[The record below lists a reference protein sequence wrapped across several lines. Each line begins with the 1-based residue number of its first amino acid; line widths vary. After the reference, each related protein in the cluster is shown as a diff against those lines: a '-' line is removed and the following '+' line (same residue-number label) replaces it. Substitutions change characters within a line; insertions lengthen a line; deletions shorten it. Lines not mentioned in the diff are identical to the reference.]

1 MKLPIIGEIKKL
13 ICWVR
18 EDDTSGFDYF
28 ENDIFVLFDP
38 NEPVDCGCDE
48 DDDLIEDGGGS
59 DPPTEDN
66 ENPIMDELRND
77 AIQEQEE
84 EWIDEDDDDGDFIR
98 SVTIGVTGGIFASFD
113 SPPIQSGFQMP
124 IPMIGDTHDP
134 DCVLAQPNFYH
145 KPTNLKI
152 WWLDQMTANQPIKF
166 KSFANIV
173 RQCIAS
179 LGRRTEEFMVRGLT
193 YDGEYLDLDRM
204 PIEEEPEDESDGEEN
219 ANM

>member
-13 ICWVR
+13 VRFVR

-38 NEPVDCGCDE
+38 NEPVECGCDE
-48 DDDLIEDGGGS
+48 DEGLIEDSGGS
-59 DPPTEDN
+59 DLPIEAD
-66 ENPIMDELRND
+66 ENPIMDEMRND
-77 AIQEQEE
+77 AIQDQEE
-84 EWIDEDDDDGDFIR
+84 EWIDEDEDDEDFIR
-98 SVTIGVTGGIFASFD
+98 SVTIGVTGRIFASFD

-124 IPMIGDTHDP
+124 ISNFDDEHDS

-152 WWLDQMTANQPIKF
+152 WWLDQFTSNQPIKF

-179 LGRRTEEFMVRGLT
+179 LGRRTDEFMVRGLT
-193 YDGEYLDLDRM
+193 YDGEYLDLDRT
-204 PIEEEPEDESDGEEN
+204 PIEDDDQEEE
-219 ANM
+219 